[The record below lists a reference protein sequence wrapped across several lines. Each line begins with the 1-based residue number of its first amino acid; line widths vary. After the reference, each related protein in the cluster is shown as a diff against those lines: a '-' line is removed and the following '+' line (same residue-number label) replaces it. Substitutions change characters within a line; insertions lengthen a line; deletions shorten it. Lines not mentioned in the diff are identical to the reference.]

1 MKPINC
7 IFVQRNHPWKTTLP
21 KHLSL
26 QQDQFKMTA
35 NKEDIALG
43 LNITFQPSQH
53 FVPIEP
59 YFYCYYFLLSNISHT
74 FITKVLTKACIM
86 SQCFFTLYQL
96 KKLVHEQHLIFIYS
110 DYQKNLL
117 EIAHR
122 KVKWIHFEKTLS
134 LTFVHLLICC
144 MSKVLKVY
152 CLSTYQQ
159 QKENL
164 K

>member
-43 LNITFQPSQH
+43 LNITFQPIQH

-152 CLSTYQQ
+152 CFL
-159 QKENL
+159 NII
-164 K
+164 